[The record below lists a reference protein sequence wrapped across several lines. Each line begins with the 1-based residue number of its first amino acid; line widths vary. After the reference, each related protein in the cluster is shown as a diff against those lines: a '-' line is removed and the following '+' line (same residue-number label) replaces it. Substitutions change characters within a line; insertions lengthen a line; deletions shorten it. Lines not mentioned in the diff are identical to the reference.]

1 MPHKVVSEKLR
12 LGVNY
17 SYTLLLGLYARMI
30 RPAKEN
36 LSTRLS
42 SPKSKITD
50 ILAKY
55 ATSRGSLI
63 PILQDIQEKFGY
75 LSEEALEEL
84 ERLMGISANE
94 IYGVATF
101 YTQFRFSPPGE
112 HTIRSCQGTAC
123 HVRGGHQLLQE
134 LKKHLGI
141 TAGQTTK
148 DGKFDLE
155 RVACLGC
162 CALAPVVSVDGK
174 VHAQITA
181 KKIPSIVSQY
191 AGPSWLSSRRSETQ
205 RDGQAETGKEDD
217 ENT

>member
-1 MPHKVVSEKLR
+1 
-12 LGVNY
+12 
-17 SYTLLLGLYARMI
+17 MI

-36 LSTRLS
+36 LSTRLN

-50 ILAKY
+50 ILARY
-55 ATSRGSLI
+55 PANRGSLI
-63 PILQDIQEKFGY
+63 PILQDIQEKSGY
-75 LSEEALEEL
+75 LSEEAVEEL

-101 YTQFRFSPPGE
+101 YTQFRFSPPGQ

-134 LKKHLGI
+134 LQQHLGI

-205 RDGQAETGKEDD
+205 PDGQAETGKEDD
-217 ENT
+217 DNT

>member
-1 MPHKVVSEKLR
+1 MSREVIAEKLR
-12 LGVNY
+12 FGVNY
-17 SYTLLLGLYARMI
+17 SYTQFLGLYARMI

-36 LSTRLS
+36 S
-42 SPKSKITD
+42 SKITD
-50 ILAKY
+50 ILARY
-55 ATSRGSLI
+55 PANRGSLI
-63 PILQDIQEKFGY
+63 PILQDIQEKLGY
-75 LSEEALEEL
+75 LSEEAVEEL

-123 HVRGGHQLLQE
+123 HVRGGLQLLRE
-134 LKKHLGI
+134 LQQHLGI
-141 TAGQTTK
+141 KSGQTTE

-162 CALAPVVSVDGK
+162 CALAPVVSVNGK
-174 VHAQITA
+174 VHAKITA
-181 KKIPSIVSQY
+181 KKIPSILSQY

-205 RDGQAETGKEDD
+205 PEGQAETGKEDD

>member
-1 MPHKVVSEKLR
+1 VPHKIVSEKLR

-36 LSTRLS
+36 LSTRPS

-75 LSEEALEEL
+75 LSEEAMAEL

-101 YTQFRFSPPGE
+101 YTQFRFSPPGQ

-134 LKKHLGI
+134 LQQHLGI
-141 TAGQTTK
+141 TAGQTTE

-174 VHAQITA
+174 VHAQITS
-181 KKIPSIVSQY
+181 KKIPSILSQY
-191 AGPSWLSSRRSETQ
+191 A
-205 RDGQAETGKEDD
+205 GQAETGKEDD
-217 ENT
+217 DNT